1 MKYSGK
7 NDFIFQWKKA
17 THKDRILENADI
29 FDFSLTEE
37 EMNAINAM
45 DIKQRTAG
53 IPEDMLPYYQD

>member
-1 MKYSGK
+1 MDTEVRNTDG
-7 NDFIFQWKKA
+7 
-17 THKDRILENADI
+17 